1 MVEYAST
8 RLMSLATIAMV
19 AVASAVAS
27 DSQSS
32 PCMTDGAAR
41 KKGCRRATR

>member
-8 RLMSLATIAMV
+8 RLMSVATIAIV

-27 DSQSS
+27 ASHSS
-32 PCMTDGAAR
+32 PCITAGAAR
-41 KKGCRRATR
+41 KKGCSRATR